1 MGKIVIAAAL
11 LAVWVS
17 GCAAGTEQTQV
28 LQVGSRNLR
37 CTRSEV
43 ESTLNRETPK
53 VREYLVGCDFMYS
66 RVHCTDRDCHL
77 AEVKP
82 PCIGE
87 GPCFEEDPV
96 TLEWRLPPQ
105 VASRDEPRVRAVH

>member
-1 MGKIVIAAAL
+1 VRKVIGMLAL
-11 LAVWVS
+11 LGVWAA
-17 GCAAGTEQTQV
+17 GCASAEQGSV
-28 LQVGSRNLR
+28 LQVGSTNLR
-37 CTRSEV
+37 CPRSEL
-43 ESTLNRETPK
+43 ESTLSRTTPR

-66 RVHCTDRDCHL
+66 RVICAEKACHL

-96 TLEWRLPPQ
+96 TLEWRLPKL
-105 VASRDEPRVRAVH
+105 ASADVPHGR